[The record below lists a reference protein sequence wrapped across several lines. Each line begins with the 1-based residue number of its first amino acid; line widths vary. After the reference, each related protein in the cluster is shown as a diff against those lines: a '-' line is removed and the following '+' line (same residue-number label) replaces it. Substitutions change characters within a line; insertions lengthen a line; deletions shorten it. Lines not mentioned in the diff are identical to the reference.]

1 MKFQTL
7 ILLILLLIAS
17 ASSRKLPSPSVG
29 GYTPIEDINDPHV
42 IEIAN
47 FAVNQYDKQSG
58 AKLKLNKVIKG
69 ESQVV
74 AGTNYHL
81 TLSAGEGSV
90 SKIYE
95 AVVYEKLW
103 LHFRNLTSFEPAH
116 A

>member
-7 ILLILLLIAS
+7 ILLTLLLVAYAS
-17 ASSRKLPSPSVG
+17 ARKLSTPPVG

-47 FAVNQYDKQSG
+47 FAVTQYDKQSG
-58 AKLKLNKVIKG
+58 AKLKFNKVIKG

-103 LHFRNLTSFEPAH
+103 LHFRNLTSFEPVH

>member
-1 MKFQTL
+1 MKLQTL
-7 ILLILLLIAS
+7 ILLTVLLMAS
-17 ASSRKLPSPSVG
+17 AATARKQYPIG
-29 GYTPIEDINDPHV
+29 GYSPITNINDPHV

-47 FAVNQYDKQSG
+47 FAVTQYDKRSG
-58 AKLKLNKVIKG
+58 AKLEFKKVIKG

-74 AGTNYHL
+74 AGTNYRL

-103 LHFRNLTSFEPAH
+103 LHFRNLTSFEPVH